1 MEASLAGRAP
11 GPGAMK
17 ACSVLL
23 LLGLTG
29 RVRWGGGGGG
39 HRDLEELHTV
49 KPTLR
54 GVGGGVLPFC
64 RSTTAITALS
74 TGTVERWG
82 GGGHQVTQR

>member
-23 LLGLTG
+23 LLVLTG
-29 RVRWGGGGGG
+29 QVRWGGGGGG
-39 HRDLEELHTV
+39 HWDPEELHTV

-54 GVGGGVLPFC
+54 GRPALLPEHH
-64 RSTTAITALS
+64 RNHGSLNRYS
-74 TGTVERWG
+74 GEV

>member
-39 HRDLEELHTV
+39 HWDLEELYTV

-54 GVGGGVLPFC
+54 GGVLPFC

-82 GGGHQVTQR
+82 GGGSTR